1 MLIAGFMLQVQPMK
15 NAVFSSALSVFAIAV
30 ASPAAFAQ
38 APKQVLLSL
47 GSTASKTVKG
57 KLVGGQLVDY
67 LVNIRAGQTLALTFA
82 ASNSSAGYLV
92 YAASTETAM
101 ATSDI
106 SGNKA
111 TCMMPIDG
119 PARVRLFVNR
129 AAGRRGE
136 STTYTLM
143 VKVTGKPLPA
153 LKGGSDALIP
163 GTPYHAT
170 ADVPFEHYLYKD
182 IKMCKAGVIR
192 RGVDGT
198 ATLEFLFKGLRRRV
212 LFVKGQVVAT
222 DAPVPATTTVSGD
235 TITLRVGVDET
246 YRFNKALLYGG

>member
-1 MLIAGFMLQVQPMK
+1 MRKALVC
-15 NAVFSSALSVFAIAV
+15 SALSLLAIGLV
-30 ASPAAFAQ
+30 TPAAFAQ

-67 LVNIRAGQTLALTFA
+67 LVNMKAGQTLALTFA

-92 YAASTETAM
+92 YGPTTETAM

-119 PARVRLFVNR
+119 PARVRLFLNR

-136 STTYTLM
+136 STTYTLT

-153 LKGGSDALIP
+153 LGGSDALIP

-182 IKMCKAGVIR
+182 IKKCKAGVIR

-212 LFVKGQVVAT
+212 LFVKGQAVAT

-246 YRFNKALLYGG
+246 YRLNKALLYGG